1 MDTFDTAASRA
12 KDLDM
17 GKTYAADNAYYGDA
31 AERDTAPGTEFGTE
45 YSVREDA
52 DDNYGDDVAEA
63 TPEALALE
71 TKAVATNWWKVA
83 AISAGAVAVAA
94 VAAGGYVYWRA
105 QQQKPQTRFDRFKS
119 RLGLDRL
126 PLDKLG
132 LDHIDFDKLEERRRK
147 AAEYAR
153 KATDYARKAAHNG
166 AKKVVELTA

>member
-1 MDTFDTAASRA
+1 MDTFDTATSRA

-17 GKTYAADNAYYGDA
+17 GKTYAADNGYNGEGAKPA
-31 AERDTAPGTEFGTE
+31 TE
-45 YSVREDA
+45 YSVRDDA

-63 TPEALALE
+63 TPEAQALE
-71 TKAVATNWWKVA
+71 TKALVTNWWKIA
-83 AISAGAVAVAA
+83 AFSAGAVAVAA

-105 QQQKPQTRFDRFKS
+105 QQQKPQTRFERFKS

-132 LDHIDFDKLEERRRK
+132 LDRIDFAKLEEQRRK
-147 AAEYAR
+147 ATE
-153 KATDYARKAAHNG
+153 YARKAAHNG